1 MNETGKTAST
11 TDSNQNIR
19 AKKKISIRVELPE
32 ELMERLHLA
41 SQAKL
46 AANFDDTV
54 ALLLQKGLSV
64 AREEVQE
71 RVLRQLEQL

>member
-1 MNETGKTAST
+1 MKEAGKTASA
-11 TDSNQNIR
+11 TDPNQNFR
-19 AKKKISIRVELPE
+19 AKKKISVRVELPE
-32 ELMERLHLA
+32 EIIEYLHLA

-64 AREEVQE
+64 SREEVQE